1 MNHVIAHAGL
11 QPVLSMSLC
20 RGGGERG
27 EDFVFHLNQPG
38 LFSEL

>member
-20 RGGGERG
+20 RGGERG